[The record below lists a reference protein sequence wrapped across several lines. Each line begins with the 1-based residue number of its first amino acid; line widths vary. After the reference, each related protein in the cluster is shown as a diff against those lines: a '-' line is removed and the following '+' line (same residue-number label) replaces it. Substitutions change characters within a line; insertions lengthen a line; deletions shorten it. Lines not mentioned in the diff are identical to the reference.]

1 MKDMV
6 AYYVIGIDI
15 FCDKPQGL
23 LGCLRKHILI
33 NFREVQNG

>member
-23 LGCLRKHILI
+23 LGLSQKAYIDK
-33 NFREVQNG
+33 F